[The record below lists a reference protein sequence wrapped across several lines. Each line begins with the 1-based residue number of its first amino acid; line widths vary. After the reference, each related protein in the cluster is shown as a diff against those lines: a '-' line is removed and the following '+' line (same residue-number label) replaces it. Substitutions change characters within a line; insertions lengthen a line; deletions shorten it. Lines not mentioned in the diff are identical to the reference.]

1 MIARFRA
8 PIPYHQ
14 LGFNEVNNREPILS
28 EGYYKSTDNGG
39 KIFVAGHVVGVSVK
53 NSLDPQVYI
62 FSEGEDH
69 NELTLTEPI
78 EILNMRDWLKGRK
91 DFIEVLCDKE
101 AESLTDVDIATVNEA
116 DLPIEPFIDRAEDE
130 LSDWDFQISKILST
144 R

>member
-1 MIARFRA
+1 MKVTFRSKQA
-8 PIPYHQ
+8 
-14 LGFNEVNNREPILS
+14 GLS
-28 EGYYKSTDNGG
+28 
-39 KIFVAGHVVGVSVK
+39 VAHETLFHVGVQHDMFNNAGEWIGSPEEWDK
-53 NSLDPQVYI
+53 RQKLPDPDMVGKTYE
-62 FSEGEDH
+62 FFEGEDH